1 MSMQVPT
8 PFPNVATP
16 PISLMMRHKLR
27 LYFIGGTQNGKA
39 LKPQA
44 SRLLRGM
51 SELIQ
56 LNRLTRFDRQ
66 SKLFRNIWKPLS
78 DILTA
83 YDVDWILY
91 SDTLTISIEELAE
104 ES

>member
-1 MSMQVPT
+1 
-8 PFPNVATP
+8 
-16 PISLMMRHKLR
+16 
-27 LYFIGGTQNGKA
+27 
-39 LKPQA
+39 
-44 SRLLRGM
+44 M
-51 SELIQ
+51 SELIR

-91 SDTLTISIEELAE
+91 SDTLTIRIEELAE